1 MKLQKQKVAETKRQ
15 KVNPKAIMK
24 SYSDKLQGELK
35 VKGVDFFTPTDI
47 DPNGSLNINRDYLTL
62 PQNITDVP
70 TKELGEYL
78 NAFTQ
83 QKAYMRTL
91 VGYAELFCE
100 EARRK
105 YVSASEVRYRELL
118 GSKLSETAKERE
130 VNSDPDVLLVYEEF
144 MDYKNKVKLLNMN
157 ISSIEDIVFM
167 LSREVSRR
175 TGDFKD
181 DMRNYNVDNHG
192 GRR

>member
-1 MKLQKQKVAETKRQ
+1 
-15 KVNPKAIMK
+15 
-24 SYSDKLQGELK
+24 
-35 VKGVDFFTPTDI
+35 
-47 DPNGSLNINRDYLTL
+47 
-62 PQNITDVP
+62 
-70 TKELGEYL
+70 
-78 NAFTQ
+78 
-83 QKAYMRTL
+83 MRTL

-130 VNSDPDVLLVYEEF
+130 VNSDPDVLPVYEEF

>member
-1 MKLQKQKVAETKRQ
+1 MKKDKKQIFSRGYQVSRERLAK
-15 KVNPKAIMK
+15 NPYYTRSCFNCQYFYQA
-24 SYSDKLQGELK
+24 SGDREE
-35 VKGVDFFTPTDI
+35 VC
-47 DPNGSLNINRDYLTL
+47 
-62 PQNITDVP
+62 QNESV
-70 TKELGEYL
+70 LEYD
-78 NAFTQ
+78 
-83 QKAYMRTL
+83 M
-91 VGYAELFCE
+91 V
-100 EARRK
+100 
-105 YVSASEVRYRELL
+105 VSE
-118 GSKLSETAKERE
+118 
-130 VNSDPDVLLVYEEF
+130 NEEF

>member
-1 MKLQKQKVAETKRQ
+1 MALKKVKQ
-15 KVNPKAIMK
+15 KVNPKQVLK
-24 SYSDKLQGELK
+24 EKRSYCDYIHQDLQDQ
-35 VKGVDFFTPTDI
+35 GVDFFSPSD
-47 DPNGSLNINRDYLTL
+47 NGGSLHIDKDYLSL
-62 PQNITDVP
+62 PQNITEVSTRD
-70 TKELGEYL
+70 LGEYL

-130 VNSDPDVLLVYEEF
+130 VNSDPDVLPVYEEF
-144 MDYKNKVKLLNMN
+144 MDYKNKVRLLNMN

-181 DMRNYNVDNHG
+181 DMRNYNVDSHG